1 MKKLFIKLS
10 MILCVLGMSTTAWAN
25 MDIDFDNLDP
35 EIKQALTAASVYS
48 ARLTGRA
55 SSTGG
60 GKVYVNTT
68 SDPRGNDYE
77 EGTSNVATNS
87 WAISLPGMDVSKVY
101 IYAWAKPDAGYRLQG
116 WSFTNEGV
124 DLGIGELDE
133 LETPVGKYTQKYDV
147 STVANDTVDYVI
159 YATFEPVR
167 FIDYAIS
174 GVSTTSAN
182 VCEQTVT
189 FMLSHRDITTADF
202 NAPTI
207 TSSKGGGNWTS
218 EDGDAWTTTD
228 LTVTDDTVRVKVK
241 FTAPNASAAE
251 YSANLQL
258 QTVVGITMNVPL
270 NARTVVSGVQA
281 IRYNQNKVQYEGDAG
296 QGTLS
301 DMLNAAVEGD
311 IIKLNADYSD
321 DSVTIRKKITFD
333 LNGYTLTGTLAIDN
347 DVTLAFSP
355 YGGTV
360 NGNVTVAA
368 GHKLILNGDT
378 ITGAVTNYGTL
389 EQNGATIRGAIENH
403 GTMITTDGV
412 HAGALTNYNGATLT
426 VNGGAFETSGVTI
439 TNNGVALIKKGTIV
453 STGASALFTQA
464 KGNTT
469 VEKLAILQGGV
480 ADIANN
486 EGGKLNIRCGKFSDP
501 STWLASGSTI
511 TSFQSAYFQTNSGE
525 LNQVEAKP
533 LWRNTSG
540 VEYRERYYFFVGEL
554 ADAQAAGVS
563 VCHISAVS
571 YSSLEDALAYANN
584 TSDKVTIIMDN
595 NYTLPAGYY
604 TLPSNATLIVPMSND
619 QNSDYKIVNKEA
631 STSESDWTNNKP
643 FLFRKLTL
651 EKGVNFN
658 VHGTIEVSGSQ
669 FSSNKSFTGASYG
682 PYGQIQMNPGSK
694 IVLQDQSELRAWGYV
709 TGDIE
714 HLVNDSVLSG
724 EIDARRGAMVRELFQ
739 MGDWKGAMFSAKGL
753 VQGDSVFP
761 INTYFIQNVEVPV
774 KYHPGARLSTTTT
787 VHEGVAGIVMSA
799 NDIQIIGVSL
809 QDVAMFLMD
818 ANADQENTW
827 VRKFYDA
834 KHDKQVYEIN
844 SGAHIGQLVI
854 SLMSSPLLPH
864 LSEFSAELGSVIN
877 GMTNGAGLPENVV
890 MNSAQYFL
898 PITNNFKLHVLT
910 GELGFTQSTALLPGS
925 EVEIDKE
932 AMVTIAERR
941 DGVKSGSLFVYDWRE
956 WGNYAGGQPGR
967 IVKYSPMF
975 GGAPDKRDVSSSEA
989 IGSACINVHGSFD
1002 TKGGYVLTTEHGAN
1016 IYSSVEDAGTFI
1028 FSYPTQAAG
1037 YSEEIKQYNGS
1048 YQAITC
1054 YPVWLRNNNNP
1065 RQSAEL
1071 DSITNAA
1078 DYVQTAGEIALG
1090 GESFCYLDID
1100 GTGGKWTKLEDMG
1113 CFTYDE
1119 YNDTYYIKPQEY
1131 VAVTVD
1137 EYLLGNADHTY
1148 SDAAGAGRLFILLTD
1163 ENGGNCQWWEV
1174 EQKKNYYHCIHPE
1187 NDTYYE
1193 WWDDP
1198 DKDDP
1203 QYGEWKE
1210 KKFTITWKD
1219 KKWGVENTPDTIL
1232 QTYQVPYGTQA
1243 EWLSTNPTRPASVD
1257 YTYDFTGWCPA
1268 LDKVTSD
1275 VTYTATYE
1283 EKQIKYTVTFVQDGG
1298 MEIERHLLARNEM
1311 PVCENVP
1318 TRTGYI
1324 LQWEPALAAVTH
1336 DTTYVATWLPEPP
1349 TEFAIR
1355 FVDYDGKT
1363 ELKKD
1368 SVEVGTMPTPP
1379 AIVDGKPQ
1387 KEDESFGGKP
1397 ATAEYT
1403 YVFDHWS
1410 PALEEVSVT
1419 SAKVYT
1425 AVYREEAQTY
1435 TIYYYKENGTTLDTT
1450 EVLPYGATPTPPTVS
1465 KESPEEGHTYTLVWK
1480 TLDASGTIQTVTGDA
1495 SYKPTYIDAV
1505 NKYTV
1510 SVRSNPAGACEVW
1523 GSGIYEYDDSED
1535 AIEVGFDYDSEEWTF
1550 AGWSDNL
1557 ENNDNPRQMA
1567 VTGDITLVANF
1578 TYNGTEETVTI
1589 TWKNGDDEL
1598 ASNAQPKETPTVY
1611 TGETPT
1617 KPASAESTYNF
1628 DGWATTKDGALA
1640 YKKGQTP
1647 WATEDATYYAHFAA
1661 TPAKYTISWMNE
1673 AGTSAI
1679 EVDYDQPYGETTVFN
1694 GAAPTKQATAAAT
1707 FTFDGWAT
1715 EANGEK
1721 VYNIGATPAVSGAAS
1736 YYAHF
1741 ATVPRTY
1748 TITWLDENGG
1758 LIDQTTEEYS
1768 LLNTP
1773 THAKPTKAATAQ
1785 YTYTFTDWNPTL
1797 TAVTGAATYTA
1808 TFSQAKRKYT
1818 ITWLNDDNSEIGQTE
1833 VEYGVVPTHADATK
1847 DNTAEYSYTFTGW
1860 DTDPVAVTG
1869 AATYKAT
1876 FSATK
1881 NSYEITWL
1889 NDDNSLIDKTIVEY
1903 GVVPTHADA
1912 TKDNTAEYT
1921 YTFAG
1926 WDNTPVAVTGAATYK
1941 ATFSSTVNTYT
1952 ITWKNWDGT
1961 TLETDENVAYG
1972 TTPSYDGEELTK
1984 EEDEQNTYEFNGW
1997 TPTVVPV
2004 AGNAEYTAQ
2013 FNAIPKINNMEIGI
2027 TETETLTEPTT
2038 RDNLVI
2044 TSNGSISGELV
2055 GAENLTLSGAAYF
2068 DLVLNAQSHVWY
2080 AVAVPWQV
2088 DAETGISVNGN
2099 TLTLGVDFDLLY
2111 YNGELRASQGVN
2123 QAWNYVE
2130 NDANKTMQ
2138 PGRLYMIGLMLD
2150 APVIRF
2156 AKKSTAAIL
2165 TTSTSVTEYASAVA
2179 SDANWNGIANPALF
2193 HAYLNAGT
2201 EEGQIYD
2208 ANAVGY
2214 NLITLNTHKLAVGQ
2228 PVFVQA
2234 PHTKS
2239 VVVTYGGPFA
2249 APSHAQ
2255 TQENTKYEVQIASE
2269 EGALTDRL
2277 FIKIDEDKSEDTYV
2291 IGKDL
2296 AKMGVSSKVAQ
2307 LWVNRYNAKLCVN
2320 TQAPVNGVA
2329 EYPLGIY
2336 APVSGNYTISCQNTA
2351 LSGQNALYLTYDG
2364 QVVANLTQ
2372 NAYTI
2377 TLNAGTDVHYALRVG
2392 TTSDDATG
2400 MDEIIVDALGQTR
2413 KVLVNDH
2420 VFIIRGD
2427 KVYTIDGQLVK

>member
-25 MDIDFDNLDP
+25 MDISFDELDP
-35 EIKQALTAASVYS
+35 EIQHALTAASVYS

-68 SDPRGNDYE
+68 SDPRANDYE

-133 LETPVGKYTQKYDV
+133 LGTPVGKYTQKYDV
-147 STVANDTVDYVI
+147 STVANETVDYVI

-228 LTVTDDTVRVKVK
+228 LTVTGDTVRVKVK

-321 DSVTIRKKITFD
+321 DPVTISNKITFD

-378 ITGAVTNYGTL
+378 ITGAVTNHGTL

-439 TNNGVALIKKGTIV
+439 TNYGVALIKKGTIV
-453 STGASALFTQA
+453 STGAYALFTQA
-464 KGNTT
+464 QGNTT

-486 EGGKLNIRCGKFSDP
+486 VGGMLNIHCGKFSDP

-540 VEYRERYYFFVGEL
+540 VEYREGYYFFVGEL

-739 MGDWKGAMFSAKGL
+739 MGDWKGAMFSATGL

-864 LSEFSAELGSVIN
+864 LSEFSAELGGLIN

-890 MNSAQYFL
+890 MNSAQYVL

-1078 DYVQTAGEIALG
+1078 DYVQTAGKIALG

-1119 YNDTYYIKPQEY
+1119 VNDVYYIKPQEY
-1131 VAVTVD
+1131 VAVND
-1137 EYLLGNADHTY
+1137 QENDDHTY
-1148 SDAAGAGRLFILLTD
+1148 SDAVGAGRLFILLTD
-1163 ENGGNCQWWEV
+1163 EYGGNCQWWEV
-1174 EQKKNYYHCIHPE
+1174 EQKDNYYHCIHPE

-1193 WWDDP
+1193 WDSDN
-1198 DKDDP
+1198 DV
-1203 QYGEWKE
+1203 WKE
-1210 KKFTITWKD
+1210 KKFSITWKD
-1219 KKWGVENTPDTIL
+1219 WNGTLID
-1232 QTYQVPYGTQA
+1232 TYQVPYGTQA
-1243 EWLSTNPTRPASVD
+1243 EWLSTNPTRPATVD
-1257 YTYDFTGWCPA
+1257 YTYDFTGWSPA

-1283 EKQIKYTVTFVQDGG
+1283 EKQIKYTITFVQDGG

-1324 LQWEPALAAVTH
+1324 LEWSPALAAVTG
-1336 DTTYVATWLPEPP
+1336 DQTYTATWLPEPP
-1349 TEFAIR
+1349 EEYEIKFM
-1355 FVDYDGKT
+1355 DYDGTT

-1368 SVEVGTMPTPP
+1368 SVEVGIVPTAP
-1379 AIVDGKPQ
+1379 AIVNGKPQ
-1387 KEDESFGGKP
+1387 KEDESFGGKS

-1410 PALEEVSVT
+1410 PALEAVSVT

-1425 AVYREEAQTY
+1425 AVYREEARNY
-1435 TIYYYKENGTTLDTT
+1435 TVSYFRENGTTFISS
-1450 EVLPYGATPTPPTVS
+1450 EELPYGATPTAPAVS
-1465 KESPEEGHTYTLVWK
+1465 KENPEDGYSYTLVWK
-1480 TLDASGTIQTVTGDA
+1480 TLDGSGTIQTVTGNV
-1495 SYKPTYIDAV
+1495 SYKATFDRVPIKYAV
-1505 NKYTV
+1505 TV
-1510 SVRSNPAGACEVW
+1510 KSNPSGACTFM
-1523 GSGIYEYDDSED
+1523 GAGIFEYGTTVNNVAVSYDEEQYE
-1535 AIEVGFDYDSEEWTF
+1535 FL
-1550 AGWSDNL
+1550 GWSDL
-1557 ENNDNPRQMA
+1557 S
-1567 VTGDITLVANF
+1567 GDVKTASTHASFTLTKDTTIVADF
-1578 TYNGTEETVTI
+1578 RYKGDDKVTI
-1589 TWKNGDDEL
+1589 TWKNWNGGDLGTSEPKV
-1598 ASNAQPKETPTVY
+1598 NAATTFIGATPTR
-1611 TGETPT
+1611 E
-1617 KPASAESTYNF
+1617 ASESTTYTF
-1628 DGWATTKDGALA
+1628 YGWYTKNNKGDTLNIYKNGMTPKATA
-1640 YKKGQTP
+1640 P
-1647 WATEDATYYAHFAA
+1647 ATYYAYF
-1661 TPAKYTISWMNE
+1661 TEKTREYTIYWKKEN
-1673 AGTSAI
+1673 GTDI
-1679 EVDYDQPYGETTVFN
+1679 EVDHNQPYGVATSFN
-1694 GAAPTKQATAAAT
+1694 SALPTKQATVEAT
-1707 FTFDGWAT
+1707 YTFDGWST
-1715 EANGEK
+1715 ELNGDLAYLYGE
-1721 VYNIGATPAVSGAAS
+1721 TPNVEADAY

-1741 ATVPRTY
+1741 
-1748 TITWLDENGG
+1748 DE
-1758 LIDQTTEEYS
+1758 
-1768 LLNTP
+1768 
-1773 THAKPTKAATAQ
+1773 A
-1785 YTYTFTDWNPTL
+1785 
-1797 TAVTGAATYTA
+1797 
-1808 TFSQAKRKYT
+1808 RK
-1818 ITWLNDDNSEIGQTE
+1818 
-1833 VEYGVVPTHADATK
+1833 
-1847 DNTAEYSYTFTGW
+1847 
-1860 DTDPVAVTG
+1860 
-1869 AATYKAT
+1869 
-1876 FSATK
+1876 
-1881 NSYEITWL
+1881 
-1889 NDDNSLIDKTIVEY
+1889 
-1903 GVVPTHADA
+1903 
-1912 TKDNTAEYT
+1912 
-1921 YTFAG
+1921 
-1926 WDNTPVAVTGAATYK
+1926 
-1941 ATFSSTVNTYT
+1941 TYT
-1952 ITWKNWDGT
+1952 ITWKRDDGSLIENT
-1961 TLETDENVAYG
+1961 EEEYGAELSPADPTKPETDEY
-1972 TTPSYDGEELTK
+1972 
-1984 EEDEQNTYEFNGW
+1984 TYEFDHW
-1997 TPTVVPV
+1997 TPELANVTGV
-2004 AGNAEYTAQ
+2004 AIYTAV
-2013 FNAIPKINNMEIGI
+2013 FNAIPKVSDIEIDINESEDLAG
-2027 TETETLTEPTT
+2027 ETTV
-2038 RDNLVI
+2038 RNNLI
-2044 TSNGSISGELV
+2044 ISSTGVASGQLL
-2055 GAENLTLSGAAYF
+2055 GAENLTITGEAIFRLEQNFDAAT
-2068 DLVLNAQSHVWY
+2068 WY
-2080 AVAVPWQV
+2080 AVAVPWTV
-2088 DAETGISVNGN
+2088 DPATGIYNAAGTHLPTGN
-2099 TLTLGVDFDLLY
+2099 V
-2111 YNGELRASQGVN
+2111 
-2123 QAWNYVE
+2123 YVIE
-2130 NDANKTMQ
+2130 FDANVYASADRESGRRDYWQFLDVTGHDMQ
-2138 PGRLYMIGLMLD
+2138 PGKLYMVYLAASTTALE
-2150 APVIRF
+2150 F
-2156 AKKSTAAIL
+2156 HKKAGASL
-2165 TTSTSVTEYASAVA
+2165 WTTSTSVAPASGSIA
-2179 SDANWNGIANPALF
+2179 SQSNWNAIANPALYYANMTTGAADGDVLKYNGND
-2193 HAYLNAGT
+2193 AYVVASSTNM
-2201 EEGQIYD
+2201 
-2208 ANAVGY
+2208 V
-2214 NLITLNTHKLAVGQ
+2214 VGQ
-2228 PVFVQA
+2228 PIFAQVSTPNTVVATPVGGSSPA
-2234 PHTKS
+2234 PYRRAPQTATDANNRL
-2239 VVVTYGGPFA
+2239 VV
-2249 APSHAQ
+2249 
-2255 TQENTKYEVQIASE
+2255 E
-2269 EGALTDRL
+2269 LTHNGNLADRL
-2277 FIKIDEDKSEDTYV
+2277 IVQTAEEKANEYV

-2296 AKMGVSSKVAQ
+2296 AKMGVSTKVAQ
-2307 LWVNRYNAKLCVN
+2307 MWMERYNTKLCKNTVEMYGAVVN
-2320 TQAPVNGVA
+2320 YPLTISAPVAG
-2329 EYPLGIY
+2329 EYIITNVN
-2336 APVSGNYTISCQNTA
+2336 ANT
-2351 LSGQNALYLTYDG
+2351 NTDFALYLTQNG
-2364 QVVANLTQ
+2364 VVIANLSEGD
-2372 NAYTI
+2372 YTLY
-2377 TLNAGTDVHYALRVG
+2377 LNGG
-2392 TTSDDATG
+2392 TTHEYGLRIGARAPQTTTG
-2400 MDEIIVDALGQTR
+2400 VDEAVVDAQGEIK
-2413 KVLVNDH
+2413 KVLIDNKVY
-2420 VFIIRGD
+2420 IIRGNN
-2427 KVYTIDGQLVK
+2427 VYTVDGQMVK